1 MASAIE
7 LPPFGTASSI
17 GNGHVIDVDEDDG
30 GEAEIAGLISRS
42 RLGVAP
48 QHALHRRRSSHDG
61 EHEHGTARSVLQLLA
76 SFVFFASVIMYALG
90 SISGGDSGGDAPND
104 NYHPPAG
111 HDPSKSADPAH
122 HSSVSTAGGTSK
134 AKPHLVAGDVSTFQC
149 KSENISDSFDLPR
162 LAQLKKGELEG
173 WGISYNKLKKM
184 LRPWKEEV
192 FIPNIQSGDRIFE
205 SACGAGVNLMIS
217 AEILQE
223 SSSSALAD
231 IWVYGND
238 YRPDAVGEANQ
249 IWSSK
254 ETAKL
259 ANRGSFCQGDSSR
272 LADFV
277 PASSFDLAYSGYF
290 VPVIPN
296 FPNSNTEE
304 DSWRYS
310 VSLCN
315 STDPNDIRLR
325 NREQRTQEDWISAW
339 VKGLLHIVKPG
350 KVVALENVAYP
361 LCSAEGGRDWGGVS
375 KEWWAGA
382 FGKYGWEAD
391 PSSLVIR
398 DEVNIKGWVENRYH
412 VMMQKKGATSKPTQG
427 ESSSETVQVC
437 PTNVDKSDNDVAA
450 DEFDLYVEDS
460 NAHKGKTLK
469 EFRTMKLDGWGI
481 SFDEVKEML
490 RPWKEQVFVPNIRS
504 GDTIYESAC
513 GIGMNLLLSAE
524 ILSEHDITGLTVSG
538 NDYVAESV
546 DIANVIWGDDEE
558 AKQLAHK
565 GFFCRAD
572 SSRLD
577 YIPDNSF
584 DFAYSGYIDPIV
596 DPLQLWPN
604 ITVDDQWGKG
614 VELCKT
620 HKKKAKKAQE
630 IQNEW
635 YASWT
640 LHLIRIA
647 KPGKVI
653 AIENGAESLCSNSA
667 DWGGVDKT
675 WWKEAIREYKWDVD
689 PDSLYIEDEVPTK
702 NWKDTRYH
710 VMMRK
715 NRLIET

>member
-7 LPPFGTASSI
+7 LPSFGTASLL

-48 QHALHRRRSSHDG
+48 QHALHRRRSSYDG
-61 EHEHGTARSVLQLLA
+61 EHEHGTTRSILQLLA
-76 SFVFFASVIMYALG
+76 SFVFFVSVAIYALG
-90 SISGGDSGGDAPND
+90 SISGGGGVGGDVSNN

-111 HDPSKSADPAH
+111 HDPSKPADPAQ
-122 HSSVSTAGGTSK
+122 HSSVS
-134 AKPHLVAGDVSTFQC
+134 AKPHPVAGDVSTYQC
-149 KSENISDSFDLPR
+149 KSGGVSDVLDLPR
-162 LAQLKKGELEG
+162 LTQLKKGKLEG
-173 WGISYNKLKKM
+173 WGISYTKLKKM

-192 FIPNIQSGDRIFE
+192 FVGNIQSGDRIFE
-205 SACGAGVNLMIS
+205 SACGAGVNLMIT

-223 SSSSALAD
+223 SSSSALED

-238 YRPDAVGEANQ
+238 YNPVAIGEANR

-254 ETAKL
+254 EAAKL

-272 LADFV
+272 LAEFV
-277 PASSFDLAYSGYF
+277 PASSFDMAYSGYF
-290 VPVIPN
+290 VPLIPN
-296 FPNSNTEE
+296 FPNSDTEE

-350 KVVALENVAYP
+350 KIVALENVAYP

-375 KEWWAGA
+375 KEWWASA
-382 FGKYGWEAD
+382 IAKYGWEAD

-398 DEVNIKGWVENRYH
+398 DEVNIKGWDENRYH
-412 VMMQKKGATSKPTQG
+412 VMMRKKGAKSTQD
-427 ESSSETVQVC
+427 ESTVQVC
-437 PTNVDKSDNDVAA
+437 PTNVEKSDNDVAP

-469 EFRTMKLDGWGI
+469 EFRTMKLEGWGI
-481 SFDEVKEML
+481 TFDEVKTML

-546 DIANVIWGDDEE
+546 DIANMIWGDDEE
-558 AKQLAHK
+558 AKQLARK

-577 YIPDNSF
+577 YIPDNTF

-604 ITVDDQWGKG
+604 ITVDEQWTKG
-614 VELCKT
+614 VELCKS

-630 IQNEW
+630 KQDDW
-635 YASWT
+635 VASWVN
-640 LHLIRIA
+640 HLIRIA

-653 AIENGAESLCSNSA
+653 AIENGAESLCENPA

-675 WWKEAIREYKWDVD
+675 WWKQAIREYQWDVD